1 MILKIRFWNWKFMF
15 SCSQIEDIVGVNSKV
30 GDDEHILM
38 WDFDRV
44 SFKTMMAMLRE
55 VQKRWNLPNIYVVRT
70 KSPGGFHAYCL
81 SKNSFRMACQMLLDI
96 SFLDMTYY
104 RLGVTRGYWTLRI
117 SPKSNRDI
125 VLVDV
130 LKSDVPEDVSVKD
143 LKSFVIYE
151 TLPDTARRK
160 KIEIG
165 ENE

>member
-1 MILKIRFWNWKFMF
+1 MILKIRFGKWKFMF
-15 SCSQIEDIVGVNSKV
+15 SYSQIEDIVGVNSKV
-30 GDDEHILM
+30 GKDKHIRM
-38 WDFDRV
+38 WDLDNHPIKNV
-44 SFKTMMAMLRE
+44 CAELRIM
-55 VQKRWNLPNIYVVRT
+55 QKRFNLPNIYVVRT
-70 KSPGGFHAYCL
+70 KKSESYHCYCL
-81 SKNSFRMACQMLLDI
+81 HKTSFMDACMVLSTTFMIDPI
-96 SFLDMTYY
+96 YY

-165 ENE
+165 RN